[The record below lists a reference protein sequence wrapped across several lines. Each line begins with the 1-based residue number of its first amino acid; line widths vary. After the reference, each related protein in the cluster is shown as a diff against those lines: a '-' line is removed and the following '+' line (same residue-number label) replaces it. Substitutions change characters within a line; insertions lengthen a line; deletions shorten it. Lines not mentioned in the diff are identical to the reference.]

1 MNRSAWRS
9 ATFNILIGVS
19 LSLGLLWPPVVWSD
33 EGGDWQSEYESD
45 LTQKMAAAGIPGIA
59 VALVHRDKTV
69 FNGGY
74 GFADVERG
82 RNVSPQTVFH
92 ICSMSKTVVGTAL
105 MMLWERGTFRLD
117 EPISNH
123 IDFTVQHPN
132 FPRSDITFRQ
142 VFTHTSSISDE
153 NYGGESQ
160 PFSAPGDPTIPLRQ
174 FLTGYLTPDGEWYS
188 TSGSYLAQAPGS
200 TWSYSNVGMAL
211 AGHLVEALSGVP
223 VDQFTQ
229 DKIFTPLGMTSAGW
243 MLADVDRSQLATPYA
258 YEEMQFRPL
267 PHIGYPDWPA
277 GLLRVS
283 VVDFAAFIKIYT
295 NNGEVNGASFL
306 KASTIET
313 MLRSTTYPTEEE
325 EELNRQ
331 QGLFWLGLTLND
343 NLHMGHTGSDPGAA
357 ALVVFDEEHETAAI
371 AIANGSRTPAVT
383 DVLYWSAEYL
393 LSAPF
398 KS

>member
-1 MNRSAWRS
+1 
-9 ATFNILIGVS
+9 
-19 LSLGLLWPPVVWSD
+19 
-33 EGGDWQSEYESD
+33 
-45 LTQKMAAAGIPGIA
+45 MA
-59 VALVHRDKTV
+59 D
-69 FNGGY
+69 
-74 GFADVERG
+74 
-82 RNVSPQTVFH
+82 
-92 ICSMSKTVVGTAL
+92 
-105 MMLWERGTFRLD
+105 
-117 EPISNH
+117 
-123 IDFTVQHPN
+123 
-132 FPRSDITFRQ
+132 
-142 VFTHTSSISDE
+142 
-153 NYGGESQ
+153 
-160 PFSAPGDPTIPLRQ
+160 
-174 FLTGYLTPDGEWYS
+174 
-188 TSGSYLAQAPGS
+188 
-200 TWSYSNVGMAL
+200 
-211 AGHLVEALSGVP
+211 HLVEGLSGVP

-229 DKIFTPLGMTSAGW
+229 DKIFTPFGMTSAGW
-243 MLADVDRSQLATPYA
+243 MLADIDRSQLATPYA

-295 NNGEVNGASFL
+295 NNGEVNGARFL
-306 KASTIET
+306 EASTIET

-325 EELNRQ
+325 PNRQ

-398 KS
+398 KR

>member
-1 MNRSAWRS
+1 MNRSARRP
-9 ATFNILIGVS
+9 AMFNTLIGVS
-19 LSLGLLWPPVVWSD
+19 LTLGLLWPPVVWSNEGD
-33 EGGDWQSEYESD
+33 EWQSEYESD

-82 RNVSPQTVFH
+82 RKVSLQTVFH

-117 EPISNH
+117 EPVSKH
-123 IDFTVQHPN
+123 IDFTVQHPT

-153 NYGGESQ
+153 NYGGEGQ

-174 FLTGYLTPDGEWYS
+174 FLIGYLTPDGEWYS
-188 TSGSYLAQAPGS
+188 TAGSYLAQAPGS

-211 AGHLVEALSGVP
+211 AGHLVEGLSGVP

-243 MLADVDRSQLATPYA
+243 MLADIDRLQLATPYA

-277 GLLRVS
+277 SS
-283 VVDFAAFIKIYT
+283 VGRGFCGIHQDLYQQW
-295 NNGEVNGASFL
+295 
-306 KASTIET
+306 
-313 MLRSTTYPTEEE
+313 RSE
-325 EELNRQ
+325 R
-331 QGLFWLGLTLND
+331 
-343 NLHMGHTGSDPGAA
+343 
-357 ALVVFDEEHETAAI
+357 
-371 AIANGSRTPAVT
+371 R
-383 DVLYWSAEYL
+383 
-393 LSAPF
+393 PF
-398 KS
+398 PRG